1 MTEHRETIL
10 AEADRIVHGERRDDY
25 GPAIE
30 SFERIAAVWSA
41 CVFDQPVTA
50 LQVAQA
56 MAALKL
62 CRFRTSQDR
71 DSLVDLAG
79 YAQLAADIAGL

>member
-1 MTEHRETIL
+1 M
-10 AEADRIVHGERRDDY
+10 
-25 GPAIE
+25 
-30 SFERIAAVWSA
+30 WSA

-62 CRFRTSQDR
+62 CRFRTSQSR
-71 DSLVDLAG
+71 DDLVDLAG